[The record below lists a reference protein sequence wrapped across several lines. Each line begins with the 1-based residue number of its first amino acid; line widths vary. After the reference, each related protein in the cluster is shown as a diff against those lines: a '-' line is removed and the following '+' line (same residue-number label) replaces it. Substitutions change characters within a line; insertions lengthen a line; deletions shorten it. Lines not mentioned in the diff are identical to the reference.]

1 VSTRL
6 FDWLGHVAV
15 SRPRGVLTLYALAL
29 LVILPL
35 VLRLDLEA
43 DVRTTLPPDMA
54 RALERHN
61 ALFGT
66 ADLAFLLVQTFPAT
80 VSAEGPQLNAAPSS
94 GNRDTLLAFGA
105 ALRERLSSSPLIR
118 SVEYSYAP
126 ELLEVL
132 DRLSLEYAPLF
143 VTPAQLDDFDQL
155 LTPQG
160 IQAQLHKTLLQ
171 LSAVGTGPQ
180 DQMLLTDPLQLRRFA
195 FARLAALRGTF
206 RFDPTSPY
214 FLSPDGTALLV
225 KIAGRR
231 PVHDMAGAK
240 ATVALIEQ
248 ASDGLRAQPAF
259 RGLRVQATG
268 GYYFA
273 TESERVIRRDIMV
286 SVPLT
291 VISIG
296 ALITWSLR
304 RWGVLIYGILPTLLS
319 LVLALGLF
327 AALNPTL
334 NALTLGCIASLV
346 GFGMDYSLHVLQ
358 RAFTEQGRGLSR
370 AASLRMAVGETG
382 GALWLAALTTMASFL
397 AFRAA
402 SQPFLHDMGLLAAV
416 SMALSCLLSATFLPA
431 LLVSL
436 PQPQRCRPP
445 RALGLSTC
453 IAAVVRFPRLVLG
466 LSLLLSLGALAAL
479 LYWPPRFE
487 TDLRNI
493 HAANSPTLHVQETI
507 AALFG
512 GSQEPLMLLV
522 EDATENQVM
531 QDLSRLQPTL
541 TTMVHEGLLAA
552 VASPAMLYPDL
563 ATQNAVLQR
572 LHTKDLQQLSAA
584 LSTGLEAAGF
594 DASAI
599 QKYVERFQRALSHR
613 TPIDLAAFRALGFD
627 ALLQPLLAHDAA
639 GAVGVAMLF
648 PTHNLWTLAARDTIT
663 QRLSATLA
671 AYGIRGTL
679 SGLYTVSSASAALLS
694 ADFVRIT
701 LLALLGVTLLVTLHM
716 QRLWLISMVL
726 LPVGCGT
733 LWAAGFFALYG
744 FKLNFMTICVLPMLL
759 ATSSDYGIYIVHR
772 FTFHGRSDVQDAM
785 RVSGLGVILSAL
797 TTLEGF
803 GTLALSVNRGI
814 ASVGL
819 ISLVGI
825 SACLLAA
832 LFTLPA
838 ALQIWGAQHHNGEHG

>member
-1 VSTRL
+1 MITRL
-6 FDWLGHVAV
+6 FDWLGYLAV
-15 SRPRGVLTLYALAL
+15 SRPQWVLTLYAIAL
-29 LVILPL
+29 LAVLPL
-35 VLRLDLEA
+35 LLRLHLEA
-43 DVRTTLPPDMA
+43 DVRNTLPPDMA

-66 ADLAFLLVQTFPAT
+66 ADLAFLLVQTSPGGR
-80 VSAEGPQLNAAPSS
+80 E
-94 GNRDTLLAFGA
+94 TLLAFGA
-105 ALRERLSSSPLIR
+105 ALHERLTDSPLIR
-118 SVEYSYAP
+118 SVEYGYAS

-143 VTPAQLDDFDQL
+143 VTPAQLDNFDQF

-171 LSAVGTGPQ
+171 LSAMGTGPQ
-180 DQMLLTDPLQLRRFA
+180 DQLLVTDPLQLRRFA

-214 FLSPDGTALLV
+214 FLSPDGTALLM

-231 PVHDMAGAK
+231 PVHDMDGAK

-248 ASDGLRAQPAF
+248 ASDTLRAQPAF
-259 RGLRVQATG
+259 RGLMVQATG

-273 TESERVIRRDIMV
+273 TESERVIRRDIIV

-291 VISIG
+291 VVSVG

-327 AALNPTL
+327 AALRPTL
-334 NALTLGCIASLV
+334 NALTLGCIASLI
-346 GFGMDYSLHVLQ
+346 GFGIDFSLHVLQ
-358 RAFTEQGRGLSR
+358 RAFNEQGRGFSR
-370 AASLRMAVGETG
+370 VESLRIAVGQTG
-382 GALWLAALTTMASFL
+382 GALLLAALTSMASFL

-402 SQPFLHDMGLLAAV
+402 SQSFLHDMGLLAAV
-416 SMALSCLLSATFLPA
+416 SMGLSCLLSATFLPA

-436 PQPQRCRPP
+436 PQPQRLRPP
-445 RALGLSTC
+445 RALGLPTV
-453 IAAVVRFPRLVLG
+453 IAAVARSPRLILG
-466 LSLLLSLGALAAL
+466 LSLLLSLGAVAAL
-479 LYWPPRFE
+479 LCWPPRFE

-512 GSQEPLMLLV
+512 GSQEPLLLLV
-522 EDATENQVM
+522 EDATEIQVM
-531 QDLSRLQPTL
+531 QDLYRLQPTL
-541 TTMVHEGLLAA
+541 TAMVQEGLLAA
-552 VASPAMLYPDL
+552 VTSPAMLYPDP
-563 ATQNAVLQR
+563 ATQTAVLQR
-572 LHTKDLQQLSAA
+572 LHTKDLQQLYTA
-584 LSTGLEAAGF
+584 LTTGLEAAGF
-594 DASAI
+594 DVPTV
-599 QKYVERFQRALSHR
+599 QGYMGRFQRALSHR

-627 ALLQPLLAHDAA
+627 ALLQPMLAHDAA
-639 GAVGVAMLF
+639 GAVSVAMLF
-648 PTHNLWTLAARDTIT
+648 PTHNLWTLAARDAIT
-663 QRLSATLA
+663 QRLTTTLT

-701 LLALLGVTLLVTLHM
+701 LLAFLGVALLVILHI
-716 QRLWLISMVL
+716 RRPWLISMVL

-744 FKLNFMTICVLPMLL
+744 FKLNFMTICILPMLL
-759 ATSSDYGIYIVHR
+759 ATSSDYGIYIVNSLI
-772 FTFHGRSDVQDAM
+772 FNGSSDMQDAM
-785 RVSGLGVILSAL
+785 RVTGLGVILSAL

-838 ALQIWGAQHHNGEHG
+838 TLQLWGAQH

>member
-1 VSTRL
+1 MSTKL
-6 FDWLGHVAV
+6 FEWLGHLSV
-15 SRPRGVLTLYALAL
+15 SRPRGVLMLYAIAL
-29 LVILPL
+29 LAALPL
-35 VLRLDLEA
+35 LLQLHLEA
-43 DVRTTLPPDMA
+43 DVRNTLPPDMA

-66 ADLAFLLVQTFPAT
+66 ADLAFLLVQTSP
-80 VSAEGPQLNAAPSS
+80 G
-94 GNRDTLLAFGA
+94 GRDTLLAFGA
-105 ALRERLSSSPLIR
+105 ALRERLINSPLIR
-118 SVEYSYAP
+118 SVEYGYAP
-126 ELLEVL
+126 ELLEAL

-171 LSAVGTGPQ
+171 LNAVGTGPQ
-180 DQMLLTDPLQLRRFA
+180 DQLLVTDPLQLRRFA

-214 FLSPDGTALLV
+214 FLSPDGTALLM

-248 ASDGLRAQPAF
+248 ACDTLRARPAF
-259 RGLRVQATG
+259 RGLQVQTTG

-273 TESERVIRRDIMV
+273 TESEHIIRRDMIV

-291 VISIG
+291 VASIG

-319 LVLALGLF
+319 LVLARGLF
-327 AALNPTL
+327 AALRPTL

-346 GFGMDYSLHVLQ
+346 GFGMDFSLHVLQ
-358 RAFTEQGRGLSR
+358 RAFNEQGRGLSR
-370 AASLRMAVGETG
+370 AASLRLAVGQTG
-382 GALWLAALTTMASFL
+382 GALLLAALTTMASFL
-397 AFRAA
+397 AFLAA

-416 SMALSCLLSATFLPA
+416 SMGLSCLLSATFLPA

-436 PQPQRCRPP
+436 PSPQRLRPLH
-445 RALGLSTC
+445 ALG
-453 IAAVVRFPRLVLG
+453 
-466 LSLLLSLGALAAL
+466 LSLGALTAL

-493 HAANSPTLHVQETI
+493 HAANSPTLHVQEAI

-522 EDATENQVM
+522 ENATENQVI
-531 QDLSRLQPTL
+531 QDLYRLQPTL
-541 TTMVHEGLLAA
+541 TAMVQEGLLAA
-552 VASPAMLYPDL
+552 VTSPAMLYPDP
-563 ATQNAVLQR
+563 ATQSAVLQR
-572 LHTKDLQQLSAA
+572 LQRKDLPQLRTT
-584 LSTGLEAAGF
+584 LTTDLEAAGF
-594 DASAI
+594 DVPTV
-599 QKYVERFQRALSHR
+599 QGYVERFQRALTHR

-639 GAVGVAMLF
+639 GAVGVAVLF
-648 PTHNLWTLAARDTIT
+648 PTHNLWTLATRDAIT
-663 QRLSATLA
+663 QRLTTTLT

-679 SGLYTVSSASAALLS
+679 SGLYTVSSASAALIS

-701 LLALLGVTLLVTLHM
+701 LLAFLGVMLLVILHM
-716 QRLWLISMVL
+716 RRLRLISMVL

-733 LWAAGFFALYG
+733 LWAAGFVALCG

-759 ATSSDYGIYIVHR
+759 ATSSDYGIYLVHR

-785 RVSGLGVILSAL
+785 QVSGLGVILSAL

-819 ISLVGI
+819 IALVGI

-838 ALQIWGAQHHNGEHG
+838 MLQIWSAQHHNGEHG

>member
-6 FDWLGHVAV
+6 FDWLGHLAV
-15 SRPRGVLTLYALAL
+15 SRPWGVLTLYAIAL
-29 LVILPL
+29 LAALPL
-35 VLRLDLEA
+35 LLRVHLEA
-43 DVRTTLPPDMA
+43 DVRNTLPPDMA

-61 ALFGT
+61 TLFGT
-66 ADLAFLLVQTFPAT
+66 ADLAFLLVQTSPG
-80 VSAEGPQLNAAPSS
+80 S
-94 GNRDTLLAFGA
+94 RDTLLAFGA
-105 ALRERLSSSPLIR
+105 ALHERLTNSPLIR
-118 SVEYSYAP
+118 SVEYGYAP

-171 LSAVGTGPQ
+171 LSAMGTGPQ
-180 DQMLLTDPLQLRRFA
+180 DQLLLTDPLQLRRFA

-214 FLSPDGTALLV
+214 FLSPDGTALLM

-248 ASDGLRAQPAF
+248 ASDALRAQPAF
-259 RGLRVQATG
+259 RGLTVQATG

-273 TESERVIRRDIMV
+273 TESERVIRRDMMV

-291 VISIG
+291 VASIG

-327 AALNPTL
+327 AALRSTL

-346 GFGMDYSLHVLQ
+346 GFGMDFSVHVLQ
-358 RAFTEQGRGLSR
+358 RAFNEQGRGLSR
-370 AASLRMAVGETG
+370 AASLRIAVGQTG
-382 GALWLAALTTMASFL
+382 GALLLAALTTMASFL
-397 AFRAA
+397 AFLAA

-416 SMALSCLLSATFLPA
+416 SMGLSCLLSATFLPA
-431 LLVSL
+431 LLTALPS
-436 PQPQRCRPP
+436 PQPLRPL
-445 RALGLSTC
+445 RALGLPTY
-453 IAAVVRFPRLVLG
+453 IVAVARFPRLILG
-466 LSLLLSLGALAAL
+466 LSLLLSLGALTAL

-507 AALFG
+507 AASFG
-512 GSQEPLMLLV
+512 GSQEPLMLHV
-522 EDATENQVM
+522 ENATENQVM
-531 QDLSRLQPTL
+531 QDLYRLQPTL
-541 TTMVHEGLLAA
+541 ASMVQEGLLAA
-552 VASPAMLYPDL
+552 VTSPAVLYPDP
-563 ATQNAVLQR
+563 ATQSAVLQR
-572 LHTKDLQQLSAA
+572 LQTKDLQQLRTA
-584 LSTGLEAAGF
+584 LSAGLEAAGF
-594 DASAI
+594 DAPTM
-599 QKYVERFQRALSHR
+599 QGYVNRFQRALTHR
-613 TPIDLAAFRALGFD
+613 TPLDLATFRAFGFD

-648 PTHNLWTLAARDTIT
+648 PTHNLWTLAARDAIT
-663 QRLSATLA
+663 QRLTTALSVYA
-671 AYGIRGTL
+671 IRGTL

-701 LLALLGVTLLVTLHM
+701 LLAFLGITLLVILHM
-716 QRLWLISMVL
+716 RRLWLISMVL

-744 FKLNFMTICVLPMLL
+744 FKLNFMTICILPMLL

-772 FTFHGRSDVQDAM
+772 FTFHGRSDMPDAM
-785 RVSGLGVILSAL
+785 RVTGLGVILSAL

-819 ISLVGI
+819 IALVGI

-838 ALQIWGAQHHNGEHG
+838 TLQLWSAQHHNGEHG